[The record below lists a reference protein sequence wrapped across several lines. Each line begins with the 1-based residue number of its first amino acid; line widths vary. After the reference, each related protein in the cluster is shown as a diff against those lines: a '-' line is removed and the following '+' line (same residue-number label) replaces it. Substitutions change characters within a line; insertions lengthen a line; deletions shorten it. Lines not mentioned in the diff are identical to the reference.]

1 MPGPS
6 PGPSNQN
13 LWAEARLGLTFLKAP
28 QVILKYNQGW
38 NHCLK
43 GWVITGKSSR
53 EPLGVTNDVLK
64 HQTLNQG
71 AGRVISV
78 MTVINV
84 SITTA
89 HMTSTDKQRMKVR
102 EERRT
107 KRKRLRK
114 VLYEDWLTENNFKSP
129 SSA

>member
-1 MPGPS
+1 M
-6 PGPSNQN
+6 
-13 LWAEARLGLTFLKAP
+13 
-28 QVILKYNQGW
+28 ILKCKQGW

-64 HQTLNQG
+64 HQTLNQV

-78 MTVINV
+78 LNVINV

-89 HMTSTDKQRMKVR
+89 PMTSTGKQRIQGR

-107 KRKRLRK
+107 KRKLLRK

>member
-1 MPGPS
+1 M
-6 PGPSNQN
+6 
-13 LWAEARLGLTFLKAP
+13 
-28 QVILKYNQGW
+28 ILKCNQGW

-53 EPLGVTNDVLK
+53 EPLGVTNDVVK
-64 HQTLNQG
+64 HQILNQG

-78 MTVINV
+78 MIVINV

-89 HMTSTDKQRMKVR
+89 PMTSTDKQRIKVR

-107 KRKRLRK
+107 KRKLLRK
-114 VLYEDWLTENNFKSP
+114 VLYEDWLTENKFKSP

>member
-13 LWAEARLGLTFLKAP
+13 LWAEARLGLIFLKAP
-28 QVILKYNQGW
+28 QVILKCNQGW

-89 HMTSTDKQRMKVR
+89 PMTSTDKQRIKVR
-102 EERRT
+102 EARR
-107 KRKRLRK
+107 RG
-114 VLYEDWLTENNFKSP
+114 NF
-129 SSA
+129 